1 MGVKAALLLFVK
13 GEIENMVRHL
23 GIGQDWRRKGN
34 TVDHESQQLASAS
47 CSRSPSCFSKV
58 LLGTGIANHVK
69 LHN

>member
-34 TVDHESQQLASAS
+34 TVDHES
-47 CSRSPSCFSKV
+47 
-58 LLGTGIANHVK
+58 
-69 LHN
+69 